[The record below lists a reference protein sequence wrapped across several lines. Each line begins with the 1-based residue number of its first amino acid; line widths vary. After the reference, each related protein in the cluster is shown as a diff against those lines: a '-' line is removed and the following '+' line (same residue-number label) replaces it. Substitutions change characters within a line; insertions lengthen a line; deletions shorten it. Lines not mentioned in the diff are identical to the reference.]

1 MHQISISP
9 RINRLIHSK
18 LVNLIKTKKLAKFK
32 QGGKSVYQ
40 ER

>member
-1 MHQISISP
+1 MIITCNEGIVNKLINLVLSK
-9 RINRLIHSK
+9 RI
-18 LVNLIKTKKLAKFK
+18 AKFK